1 MVRWLTC
8 THVVAGGEV
17 QLGRQDRSN
26 TAAREARSNEIR
38 DGNTF
43 VCSEH
48 ERLHLAG
55 FRTKLQES
63 DVPHLQAYWFPMR
76 GPVLDREEYIEQE
89 YFFRV
94 YRERLMEN
102 VPSQEILK
110 TISEEILA
118 TTRLPMAIDFMRAE
132 ILHSGKISTAMFR
145 LPHYFAPF
153 QAYVISRAEEDDS
166 RFEQLTALK
175 ILESEARYR
184 STSASMP
191 GLFIFQLECIARNRL
206 GYSEGLKMMAADP
219 LYSEEWG
226 RWITRL
232 AGSLGEREL
241 AEIVYGASQH
251 LLNRRA
257 TTRSP
262 GGAAAPKTEE
272 PAPEKVPTALFGD
285 QEGRIAKANIGRDPL
300 YFFAA
305 LQRQLS
311 YPAVPRSNQ
320 AEADENKKLPPFLEA
335 RLNKIEQRLKITE
348 MEAKGGI
355 DLTRFYKQPDG
366 ETPKFESMP

>member
-1 MVRWLTC
+1 
-8 THVVAGGEV
+8 
-17 QLGRQDRSN
+17 
-26 TAAREARSNEIR
+26 
-38 DGNTF
+38 
-43 VCSEH
+43 
-48 ERLHLAG
+48 
-55 FRTKLQES
+55 
-63 DVPHLQAYWFPMR
+63 MR

-94 YRERLMEN
+94 YRERLLEN

-153 QAYVISRAEEDDS
+153 QAFVISRAEEDES

-184 STSASMP
+184 SAGASMP

-206 GYSEGLKMMAADP
+206 GYTEGLKQMSGDP
-219 LYSEEWG
+219 WYSEEWSQ
-226 RWITRL
+226 WIMRL
-232 AGSLGEREL
+232 AASLGEREL
-241 AEIVYGASQH
+241 SEIVYLSSQH
-251 LLNRRA
+251 FLNRRNS
-257 TTRSP
+257 TRSP
-262 GGAAAPKTEE
+262 SAAPAQPQDSA
-272 PAPEKVPTALFGD
+272 PAPAPTALFGD
-285 QEGRIAKANIGRDPL
+285 QEGRIARANIGRDPL

-311 YPAVPRSNQ
+311 YPAVPRSMQ
-320 AEADENKKLPPFLEA
+320 AETEENKKLPPILEA
-335 RLNKIEQRLKITE
+335 RLNKIEQRLKINE
-348 MEAKGGI
+348 MEVKGGL

-366 ETPKFESMP
+366 ETPKFDALP

>member
-1 MVRWLTC
+1 
-8 THVVAGGEV
+8 
-17 QLGRQDRSN
+17 
-26 TAAREARSNEIR
+26 
-38 DGNTF
+38 
-43 VCSEH
+43 
-48 ERLHLAG
+48 
-55 FRTKLQES
+55 
-63 DVPHLQAYWFPMR
+63 MR

-110 TISEEILA
+110 TIAEEILA
-118 TTRLPMAIDFMRAE
+118 TTRLPMAIDFMRSE

-153 QAYVISRAEEDDS
+153 QAYVISRAEEDES
-166 RFEQLTALK
+166 RFEQLTALR

-184 STSASMP
+184 SAGASMP

-206 GYSEGLKMMAADP
+206 GYGEGLKMMAADP
-219 LYSEEWG
+219 LYSEDWG

-251 LLNRRA
+251 FINRRA

-262 GGAAAPKTEE
+262 GGAAAPKTDES
-272 PAPEKVPTALFGD
+272 ASVAVPTALFGD
-285 QEGRIAKANIGRDPL
+285 QEGRIARANIGRDPL

-320 AEADENKKLPPFLEA
+320 AEADESRKLPPFLEA

-366 ETPKFESMP
+366 ETPRFEDMP

>member
-1 MVRWLTC
+1 
-8 THVVAGGEV
+8 
-17 QLGRQDRSN
+17 
-26 TAAREARSNEIR
+26 
-38 DGNTF
+38 
-43 VCSEH
+43 
-48 ERLHLAG
+48 
-55 FRTKLQES
+55 
-63 DVPHLQAYWFPMR
+63 MR

-153 QAYVISRAEEDDS
+153 QAFVISRAEEDES

-175 ILESEARYR
+175 ILESEAHFRAV
-184 STSASMP
+184 SPSMP
-191 GLFIFQLECIARNRL
+191 GLFIFQFECIARNRL
-206 GYSEGLKMMAADP
+206 GYGDGLKAMMADP

-226 RWITRL
+226 RWIARL
-232 AGSLGEREL
+232 AASLGEREL

-251 LLNRRA
+251 FQNRRNTA
-257 TTRSP
+257 RSP
-262 GGAAAPKTEE
+262 GEKAAAKTEE
-272 PAPEKVPTALFGD
+272 GSSPAVPVALFGD

-305 LQRQLS
+305 LQRQLN
-311 YPAVPRSNQ
+311 YPAVPRSSQ
-320 AEADENKKLPPFLEA
+320 AEADEDKKLPPFLEA
-335 RLNKIEQRLKITE
+335 RLNKIEQRLKINE
-348 MEAKGGI
+348 MEVKGGI

-366 ETPKFESMP
+366 ETPKLSDLP

>member
-1 MVRWLTC
+1 
-8 THVVAGGEV
+8 
-17 QLGRQDRSN
+17 
-26 TAAREARSNEIR
+26 
-38 DGNTF
+38 
-43 VCSEH
+43 
-48 ERLHLAG
+48 
-55 FRTKLQES
+55 
-63 DVPHLQAYWFPMR
+63 MR

-153 QAYVISRAEEDDS
+153 QAFVISRAEEDES

-175 ILESEARYR
+175 ILESEAHYR
-184 STSASMP
+184 ASGASMP
-191 GLFIFQLECIARNRL
+191 GLFIFQFECIARNRL
-206 GYSEGLKMMAADP
+206 GYSEGLKAMISDP
-219 LYSEEWG
+219 LYSEEWS
-226 RWITRL
+226 RWIARL
-232 AGSLGEREL
+232 AASLGEREL

-251 LLNRRA
+251 FQNRRNTA
-257 TTRSP
+257 RSP
-262 GGAAAPKTEE
+262 AEKATANTEE
-272 PAPEKVPTALFGD
+272 ASSVTAPAALFGD

-305 LQRQLS
+305 LQRQLN
-311 YPAVPRSNQ
+311 YPAVPRSSQ
-320 AEADENKKLPPFLEA
+320 AEADEDKKLPPFLEA
-335 RLNKIEQRLKITE
+335 RLNKIEQRLKINE
-348 MEAKGGI
+348 MEVKGGL

-366 ETPKFESMP
+366 ETPKLSDLP

>member
-1 MVRWLTC
+1 
-8 THVVAGGEV
+8 
-17 QLGRQDRSN
+17 
-26 TAAREARSNEIR
+26 
-38 DGNTF
+38 
-43 VCSEH
+43 
-48 ERLHLAG
+48 
-55 FRTKLQES
+55 
-63 DVPHLQAYWFPMR
+63 MR

-89 YFFRV
+89 YFYRV
-94 YRERLMEN
+94 YRERLLEN

-110 TISEEILA
+110 TITEEILA

-132 ILHSGKISTAMFR
+132 ILHSGRISTAMFR

-153 QAYVISRAEEDDS
+153 QAFVISRAEEDES

-184 STSASMP
+184 AAGASMP

-206 GYSEGLKMMAADP
+206 GYSEGLKVMANDP

-226 RWITRL
+226 KWISRL
-232 AGSLGEREL
+232 GVSLGEKEL
-241 AEIVYGASQH
+241 AEIVYHASQH
-251 LLNRRA
+251 FQNRR
-257 TTRSP
+257 TTSRSP
-262 GGAAAPKTEE
+262 VAPAAEKSENAT
-272 PAPEKVPTALFGD
+272 PANIPTGLFGD

-311 YPAVPRSNQ
+311 YPAVPRSLQ

-355 DLTRFYKQPDG
+355 DLSRFYKQPDG
-366 ETPKFESMP
+366 ETPNFDTMP

>member
-1 MVRWLTC
+1 
-8 THVVAGGEV
+8 
-17 QLGRQDRSN
+17 
-26 TAAREARSNEIR
+26 
-38 DGNTF
+38 
-43 VCSEH
+43 
-48 ERLHLAG
+48 
-55 FRTKLQES
+55 
-63 DVPHLQAYWFPMR
+63 MR

-153 QAYVISRAEEDDS
+153 QAFVISRAEEDES

-175 ILESEARYR
+175 ILESESRYR
-184 STSASMP
+184 SAGASMP

-206 GYSEGLKMMAADP
+206 GYTEGLKLMAGDP
-219 LYSEEWG
+219 FYSDDWG
-226 RWITRL
+226 KWITRL
-232 AGSLGEREL
+232 SASLGEKEL
-241 AEIVYGASQH
+241 AEIVYFSSQH
-251 LLNRRA
+251 FLNRRN

-262 GGAAAPKTEE
+262 SAAVSQSSDQE
-272 PAPEKVPTALFGD
+272 PPPAPTALFGD

-311 YPAVPRSNQ
+311 YPAVPRSMQ

-355 DLTRFYKQPDG
+355 DLTRFYKQQDG
-366 ETPKFESMP
+366 ETPKFDADP

>member
-1 MVRWLTC
+1 
-8 THVVAGGEV
+8 
-17 QLGRQDRSN
+17 
-26 TAAREARSNEIR
+26 
-38 DGNTF
+38 
-43 VCSEH
+43 
-48 ERLHLAG
+48 
-55 FRTKLQES
+55 
-63 DVPHLQAYWFPMR
+63 MR

-94 YRERLMEN
+94 YRDRLMEN
-102 VPSQEILK
+102 LPSQEILE

-132 ILHSGKISTAMFR
+132 ILHSGKVSTAMFR

-153 QAYVISRAEEDDS
+153 QAFVFSRAEDDES

-175 ILESEARYR
+175 ILECEARYR
-184 STSASMP
+184 ASSPSMA

-206 GYSEGLKMMAADP
+206 GYTEGLKAIATDP
-219 LYSEEWG
+219 LYSDDWS
-226 RWITRL
+226 RWIVRL
-232 AGSLGEREL
+232 SSSLGEREL
-241 AEIVYGASQH
+241 SEIVYISSQH
-251 LLNRRA
+251 FLNRRS
-257 TTRSP
+257 TSRSP
-262 GGAAAPKTEE
+262 SGGPSKSDEAT
-272 PAPEKVPTALFGD
+272 PADTPSALFGD

-311 YPAVPRSNQ
+311 YPAVPRSLQ
-320 AEADENKKLPPFLEA
+320 AEADQNNKLPPFLEA

-355 DLTRFYKQPDG
+355 DLTRFYSQPGG
-366 ETPKFESMP
+366 EPPKLDSLP